1 VQRNRCVS
9 TINLYDHLFSHLF
22 LQELAH
28 PFSFQLNTSSTEPRT
43 NRKRTANGFPQFAY
57 QYSGIL
63 TSFVPTTAAFKM
75 VLLSTFLGTWLA
87 IVTTTTAAPA
97 GTCNAPKPPPTSEPG
112 YSTPTPGHERTGIPM
127 PDDFH
132 RLQRIYQKN
141 VRASLPSGNCTK
153 SNIGKRRSWY
163 VPKSQDSTEAMLTEN
178 SCLGMNLTMQ
188 PVSITS
194 AL

>member
-1 VQRNRCVS
+1 
-9 TINLYDHLFSHLF
+9 
-22 LQELAH
+22 
-28 PFSFQLNTSSTEPRT
+28 
-43 NRKRTANGFPQFAY
+43 
-57 QYSGIL
+57 
-63 TSFVPTTAAFKM
+63 
-75 VLLSTFLGTWLA
+75 
-87 IVTTTTAAPA
+87 
-97 GTCNAPKPPPTSEPG
+97 
-112 YSTPTPGHERTGIPM
+112 M